1 MSKTGF
7 VALFVLMAACS
18 VEEQERLGPTA
29 PPLAASR
36 YRSALPG
43 DEACLLDISNC
54 PPDGWIF
61 GPAELDPDVTRADSN
76 CDFLMFGV
84 PKATIPQ
91 WDLHPTAACLQR
103 HWGNSGI
110 YRQQAR
116 DIHVTTLPKLCAGG
130 PGDIDEI
137 RLCSLAWKNTQTPW
151 GFAAGAGCIV
161 VKVEA
166 TCGV

>member
-7 VALFVLMAACS
+7 ITLFVLIAACS
-18 VEEQERLGPTA
+18 AEEQGRFEPTA
-29 PPLAASR
+29 PLVASLD
-36 YRSALPG
+36 RSALPK
-43 DEACLLDISNC
+43 DEACLLDISAC

-76 CDFLMFGV
+76 CDFVMFGV
-84 PKATIPQ
+84 AKTIPQ

-116 DIHVTTLPKLCAGG
+116 DVHVTSLPNLCAGS
-130 PGDIDEI
+130 PGDIDFI
-137 RLCSLAWKNTQTPW
+137 RLCSLAWKNRQTPW
-151 GFAAGAGCIV
+151 GFAAGAGCIL